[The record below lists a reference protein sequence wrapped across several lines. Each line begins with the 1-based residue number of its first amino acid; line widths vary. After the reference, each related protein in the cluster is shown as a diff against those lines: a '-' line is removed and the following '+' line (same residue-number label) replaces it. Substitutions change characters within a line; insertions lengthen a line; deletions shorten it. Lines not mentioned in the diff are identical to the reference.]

1 MNLLF
6 RRSSAVTVPPAG
18 AAAAPAGGP
27 PADAAA
33 GLAGNEPE
41 YGLYAV
47 AAGLLVLVGLDAAA
61 LAVLSNNV
69 NGAVAV
75 IGAVSAPVVA
85 MVSAY
90 FGIKVGGRS
99 GSASAAA
106 ADKARQQADHARQQ
120 AETAVTSLLGHMAPD
135 QAIPVMRK
143 LGIPVVDD
151 DTPPGAAA

>member
-1 MNLLF
+1 MNLP
-6 RRSSAVTVPPAG
+6 SQHAGAAAVPPAG
-18 AAAAPAGGP
+18 AAAGPAGN
-27 PADAAA
+27 DR
-33 GLAGNEPE
+33 E

-47 AAGLLVLVGLDAAA
+47 VAGLLVLVGLDIAA
-61 LAVLSNNV
+61 LVVLSHNI

-75 IGAVSAPVVA
+75 IGAISAPVVA

-90 FGIKVGGRS
+90 FGIKAGGRS

-106 ADKARQQADHARQQ
+106 AERARQEADHSRQQ
-120 AETAVTSLLGHMAPD
+120 AETVAASLLGHMAPD

-151 DTPPGAAA
+151 AAPHGAAA

>member
-1 MNLLF
+1 MNLPF
-6 RRSSAVTVPPAG
+6 RRVSTVTVPPAG
-18 AAAAPAGGP
+18 AAAVPAGGP
-27 PADAAA
+27 SAAAAA
-33 GLAGNEPE
+33 GPAVNERE
-41 YGLYAV
+41 YGLYAIV
-47 AAGLLVLVGLDAAA
+47 AGLLVLVGLDGAA
-61 LAVLSNNV
+61 LAVLSHNV

-106 ADKARQQADHARQQ
+106 ADRARQGADHARQQ
-120 AETAVTSLLGHMAPD
+120 AETAVTSLLGHMTPD

-151 DTPPGAAA
+151 DAPPGAAA

>member
-1 MNLLF
+1 MGPGTMNLPF
-6 RRSSAVTVPPAG
+6 RRAGAAAVPPAG
-18 AAAAPAGGP
+18 AAAGP
-27 PADAAA
+27 
-33 GLAGNEPE
+33 AGNERE

-47 AAGLLVLVGLDAAA
+47 AAGLLVLVGLDGAA
-61 LAVLSNNV
+61 LAVLSHNI

-75 IGAVSAPVVA
+75 IGAISAPVVA

-90 FGIKVGGRS
+90 FGIKAGGRS

-106 ADKARQQADHARQQ
+106 AERARQEADHARQQ

-135 QAIPVMRK
+135 RAIPVMRK

-151 DTPPGAAA
+151 DAPQEAAA